1 MLPKVLGYWYNSVS
15 KFQFILPQCRCV
27 KDKTTGIRR
36 SNVVRNH
43 KAYRYWA
50 HSKYKKVSVYK
61 ARIERTLS
69 KLNDIDEKVNN

>member
-1 MLPKVLGYWYNSVS
+1 ML
-15 KFQFILPQCRCV
+15 FQL
-27 KDKTTGIRR
+27 
-36 SNVVRNH
+36 
-43 KAYRYWA
+43 